1 MTTLASTKPNAES
14 TTESSATIG
23 LDIRPVAG
31 RIGAEVHGVR
41 LSGDLPP
48 ATVRAIRQA
57 LGRHKVLFFR
67 NQTHLD
73 EAGQEAFGRLFG
85 SLVPHPTVPSLN
97 GTEGILDVDG
107 SRGERASSW
116 HTDVTFVPDYPAI
129 SILRSVTAPE
139 RGGDT
144 LWANT
149 AAAYKELPDALRDL
163 ADRLWALHSNV
174 YDYVGDRQSTHAQ
187 GLRKYQT
194 VFTSTVFETEHPLV
208 HVHEETGERSLILGH
223 FVQRLIGLPST
234 DSRLL
239 LELFQNHV
247 TRPEN
252 VVRWRWAVGD
262 VAVWDNRATQ
272 HRAVDDYDEQ
282 PRIVRRVTVAGQPP
296 VAVDGRRSFARSV
309 RHSPEASVQPAAA
322 E

>member
-1 MTTLASTKPNAES
+1 MTTLTLDPITAPA
-14 TTESSATIG
+14 AFG
-23 LDIRPVAG
+23 LDVRPVAG
-31 RIGAEVHGVR
+31 RIGAEVHGLR
-41 LSGDLPP
+41 LSGALQP
-48 ATVRAIRQA
+48 ATIRAIRQA
-57 LGRHKVLFFR
+57 LGAHKVLFFR
-67 NQTHLD
+67 GQTHLD

-85 SLVPHPTVPSLN
+85 SLVPHPTVPSLQ
-97 GTEGILDVDG
+97 GTDHVLDVDG

-149 AAAYKELPDALRDL
+149 AAAYAELPEPLRAL

-174 YDYVGDRQSTHAQ
+174 YDYVGDRQNKSEQALH
-187 GLRKYQT
+187 RYQS
-194 VFTSTVFETEHPLV
+194 VFTATRYETEHPLV
-208 HVHEETGERSLILGH
+208 HVHPETGEKALILGH
-223 FVQRLIGLPST
+223 FVQRILGLTST

-239 LELFQNHV
+239 LELFQSHV

-252 VVRWRWAVGD
+252 VVRWRWAPGD

-272 HRAVDDYDEQ
+272 HRAVDDYDDQ
-282 PRIVRRVTVAGQPP
+282 PRIVRRVTIIGEPP
-296 VAVDGRRSFARSV
+296 VAVDGRRSAARSV
-309 RHSPEASVQPAAA
+309 TPAVAA
-322 E
+322 